1 VSDKPSTT
9 GADKK
14 VGKKV
19 NKKAEKK
26 AEKKA
31 KKMAEKKAGKHKN
44 PRPPQSKQRPF
55 IVVYEDADLLVANKA
70 PGILTVPIPGKS
82 SKNLKELL
90 DDYLVRQKRVALP
103 VHRIDRHTSGLVVFA
118 KNKLAR
124 ELLVE
129 QFKAR
134 TPERTYLTMV
144 RGQPEEDEG
153 TLRHYLKLIR
163 DGFRQVVVKSGGTPA
178 ITHYK
183 VLERLGDVT
192 LLEVKLE
199 SGLKN
204 QIRVQFQAAG
214 HTLVGDQ
221 HYDPAEHGER
231 HLNRQA
237 LHAWKL
243 AFIHP
248 RTKRLV
254 HFESELAPDMAKLLA
269 KLEKRREKSRKYQE
283 KKRRRGPKQE
293 DTTIKA
299 SESKKAGESIK

>member
-1 VSDKPSTT
+1 VSDK
-9 GADKK
+9 GAPKGGPK
-14 VGKKV
+14 EHREPVKSKRGG
-19 NKKAEKK
+19 A
-26 AEKKA
+26 
-31 KKMAEKKAGKHKN
+31 
-44 PRPPQSKQRPF
+44 PRRPQKLRPF
-55 IVVYEDADLLVANKA
+55 NVVYEDADLIVASKA

-90 DDYLVRQKRVALP
+90 DDYLMKQKRVAWS

-124 ELLVE
+124 EKLIE

-134 TPERTYLTMV
+134 TPERIYLTMV
-144 RGQPEEDEG
+144 RGQPKEDEG
-153 TLRHYLKLIR
+153 TLRNYLKLTR
-163 DGFRQVVVKSGGTPA
+163 DGFRQVVVKSGGTAA

-204 QIRVQFQAAG
+204 QIRVQFKEAG

-243 AFIHP
+243 SFKHP
-248 RTKRLV
+248 RTNKLV
-254 HFESELAPDMAKLLA
+254 HFESDMAPDMAKLLA

-283 KKRRRGPKQE
+283 KRRRRGPKV
-293 DTTIKA
+293 
-299 SESKKAGESIK
+299 ESGGEA